1 MGQRTTRGIIPMP
14 HTTGVRKRKVAV
26 LGATGMVGQ
35 RFISLLAGHPWF
47 ELAAVTTSERNAGK
61 RYGDVTPWDVGEDMP
76 GAIADM
82 RLEATRTDVDAE
94 ICFSALPSEAAE
106 WESALAKAGHHVFS
120 NVKTHRMDEDVP
132 LIIAEVNP
140 EHANALE
147 VQRRKRGWTGSIVTN
162 GNCSAITFT
171 LAAAPL
177 HRAFGIER
185 AVVTTLQALSGAGYP
200 GVPSLDALDN
210 VVPFIGE
217 EEEKMEQETKKF
229 LGSWDGKAFASAEF
243 PFSAHC
249 NRVSVRD
256 GHTVTVS
263 VALRDRPG
271 LREVTDTLRAFKG
284 RPQEL
289 GLPSAPK
296 QPIVV
301 RDERDR
307 PQPVRDRM
315 AGGGMSV
322 VVGRVR
328 EDAVLGLK
336 FVVLGHNTIR
346 GAAGASVLNAELLAA
361 EGCLGA

>member
-1 MGQRTTRGIIPMP
+1 LP

-26 LGATGMVGQ
+26 LGATGTVGQ
-35 RFISLLAGHPWF
+35 RFISLLDGHPWF
-47 ELAAVTTSERNAGK
+47 ELAALTTSERNAGK
-61 RYGDVTPWDVGEDMP
+61 RYGDVTPWHFGEDMP
-76 GAIADM
+76 AAIADM
-82 RLEATRTDVDAE
+82 RLETTRPEVDAE
-94 ICFSALPSEAAE
+94 ICFSALPNDAAE
-106 WESALAKAGHHVFS
+106 QWESALAKAGHHVFS

-140 EHANALE
+140 EHANVLE
-147 VQRRKRGWTGSIVTN
+147 LQRRTRGWTGSIVTN

-185 AVVTTLQALSGAGYP
+185 VVVTTLQALSGAGYP
-200 GVPSLDALDN
+200 GVASLDALDN

-229 LGSWDGKAFASAEF
+229 LGSWDGKAFRDAEF

-263 VALRDRPG
+263 VSLRGKPSVRD
-271 LREVTDTLRAFKG
+271 VTQAMRTFKG

-289 GLPSAPK
+289 DLPSAPK

-315 AGGGMSV
+315 AGNGMSV

-328 EDAVLGLK
+328 EDPVMGLK